1 MNPKWGRDRGNFDGT
16 RKRSKRAKR
25 FPSILLPSPTFLVQF
40 FQPFEAQAFSTYMAA
55 RTLLVDV
62 WDADAL
68 MHLGTLSVPLRTLMR
83 QQRGVV
89 KTAMVKIQD
98 GGESSSTTG
107 GKFETKA

>member
-1 MNPKWGRDRGNFDGT
+1 
-16 RKRSKRAKR
+16 
-25 FPSILLPSPTFLVQF
+25 
-40 FQPFEAQAFSTYMAA
+40 MAA

-98 GGESSSTTG
+98 GGESSSDTG